1 MQINRRIFYYTAL
14 DNHRLNYYIPKI
26 SNNQLFLL
34 NFYKECM
41 ENNDNSL
48 LSVLGKLT
56 GLFKN
61 ERDPD
66 KNARNNDLQN
76 KEKNENLKKS
86 EKNYEKNKAFAT
98 DDFIKKHNALAN
110 KIKDKNS

>member
-1 MQINRRIFYYTAL
+1 M
-14 DNHRLNYYIPKI
+14 
-26 SNNQLFLL
+26 L

-61 ERDPD
+61 E
-66 KNARNNDLQN
+66 
-76 KEKNENLKKS
+76 
-86 EKNYEKNKAFAT
+86 KNKAFAT
-98 DDFIKKHNALAN
+98 DDFIKKHNTLAN

>member
-1 MQINRRIFYYTAL
+1 
-14 DNHRLNYYIPKI
+14 
-26 SNNQLFLL
+26 
-34 NFYKECM
+34 M

-61 ERDPD
+61 ERD

-86 EKNYEKNKAFAT
+86 EKNYDKNKAFAT
-98 DDFIKKHNALAN
+98 DDFIKKHNTLAN

>member
-1 MQINRRIFYYTAL
+1 M
-14 DNHRLNYYIPKI
+14 
-26 SNNQLFLL
+26 L

-61 ERDPD
+61 DLGTD
-66 KNARNNDLQN
+66 KNARNNVLQN
-76 KEKNENLKKS
+76 KEKNENLKNSK
-86 EKNYEKNKAFAT
+86 KNYEKNKAFAT
-98 DDFIKKHNALAN
+98 DDFIKKHNTLAN